1 MSVDRI
7 SFMLILPN
15 VIRDGITIDLSNLD
29 KNPTGGIKVCSHN
42 MYYSPS
48 ETILVNI

>member
-7 SFMLILPN
+7 SFMLIMRD
-15 VIRDGITIDLSNLD
+15 VFRDGNTIDLSKLD

-42 MYYSPS
+42 MYYLLS
-48 ETILVNI
+48 ETILVN

>member
-1 MSVDRI
+1 
-7 SFMLILPN
+7 MLILPI
-15 VIRDGITIDLSNLD
+15 VIRDGIAIDLSNLD